1 VKEVNM
7 TETVSAL
14 KARKNLGELLDKA
27 HYNGNSF
34 IIERAGKEIAAIVPL
49 EDYRRLETLKRKNIS
64 ALKKIWKKIGSD
76 NLKDEDISSAIKSI
90 RSNN

>member
-1 VKEVNM
+1 M

-27 HYNGNSF
+27 HYQSDSF

-49 EDYRRLETLKRKNIS
+49 EDYKKLEILKRKNIS

-76 NLKDEDISSAIKSI
+76 SLSEEDISKAIKSI